1 MFNKKNSNLEKKNMF
16 VVNWPKQFMLVLK
29 SYRFLTVLNWCLVF
43 LKVIIT
49 AFIFKCPTKYRTQSD
64 RGGKLLS
71 ARNCPYLHYSS
82 KQLATK

>member
-1 MFNKKNSNLEKKNMF
+1 MFNKKNSNLEKNIYMF

-29 SYRFLTVLNWCLVF
+29 AYRFLTVLNWCMVF

-71 ARNCPYLHYSS
+71 ARNCLHYSS